1 MSNLK
6 IEFTPAGF
14 DYVRRVLGTRAYDEA
29 GPLIAEMEQQK
40 AAQENAGKVPGSEP
54 VQVPAGVLEALTK
67 SAGAANGAAA
77 PAGSP
82 A

>member
-14 DYVRRVLGTRAYDEA
+14 DYVRRVLGTRPYDEA

-40 AAQENAGKVPGSEP
+40 AAQEGGAGKVPGSEP
-54 VQVPAGVLEALTK
+54 VQVPAGVLEAV
-67 SAGAANGAAA
+67 AGALKNGAGKPLEGAV
-77 PAGSP
+77 
-82 A
+82 